1 MGSPEPAAKGSKHG
15 AHCAVSRSVTKIR
28 ANSRYN
34 CSTLIRPSVPC
45 VHLHHPCRQSTAG
58 LTVGTRRR
66 QRDTRPTPTRAR
78 LTCAPEDRRAHAPQH
93 MAKERGERRGTHGLH
108 DRAAREHTGAH
119 SQHGGTYDT
128 VDGTVSGAPRPLP
141 PPRRLACSRRRP
153 AVGSRRARHRDLV
166 VDGRGNHVSWLE
178 GGKPGEGQREG
189 GCVRTRCTRPSR
201 P

>member
-119 SQHGGTYDT
+119 SHARRYVRHRRWHRLGG
-128 VDGTVSGAPRPLP
+128 SAPPPPSPPSRVLTPSTSCWFTPRP
-141 PPRRLACSRRRP
+141 PPRL
-153 AVGSRRARHRDLV
+153 
-166 VDGRGNHVSWLE
+166 
-178 GGKPGEGQREG
+178 GG
-189 GCVRTRCTRPSR
+189 
-201 P
+201 